1 MTTEA
6 VVEGD
11 GGAVAAGVQLQQA
24 RQDKGLSQEQA
35 AGRLHVPVHVIAAL
49 EQGQWEKLGAPVF
62 IRGQLRSY
70 ARLLGV
76 DAEPLMAPVV
86 VEHLAPVALVSH
98 ASNTGLRRYAGGLG
112 RRLAYVGLALVVL
125 VPMGLLARAYLQP
138 ERTVAS
144 LDELPAVVE
153 AAALPLPMVADAAQ
167 LPAGPL
173 ASTTPV
179 ATAAAGTGNAGQVER
194 QPAAVVPSTAR
205 AGSADGRLLLN
216 FAGDS
221 WIDIAG
227 PDGQVVEKALVRSGQ
242 QRSYEVARISRVV
255 LGNATQV
262 QASIGDREIDLTAMG
277 RSNVARFTVSS
288 DGSVSP
294 VSR

>member
-1 MTTEA
+1 M
-6 VVEGD
+6 
-11 GGAVAAGVQLQQA
+11 AAGVQLQQA
-24 RQDKGLSQEQA
+24 RQDKGLSLEQA
-35 AGRLHVPVHVIAAL
+35 AGQLHVPVHVIAAL

-70 ARLLGV
+70 ARLLGM
-76 DAEPLMAPVV
+76 DAEPLMAPVA

-98 ASNTGLRRYAGGLG
+98 ASSGGLRRYADGLG
-112 RRLAYVGLALVVL
+112 RRLAYAGLALVVL

-138 ERTVAS
+138 QHAVAS
-144 LDELPAVVE
+144 LDELPAAAP
-153 AAALPLPMVADAAQ
+153 AAADVAQ
-167 LPAGPL
+167 LPAGPGVSS
-173 ASTTPV
+173 APAV
-179 ATAAAGTGNAGQVER
+179 VDAAGDAGQAVAPATLAAPPLA
-194 QPAAVVPSTAR
+194 PAA
-205 AGSADGRLLLN
+205 SADGRLQLR

-227 PDGQVVEKALVRSGQ
+227 PQGQVVEKALVGSGQ
-242 QRSYEVARISRVV
+242 QRSYELAQVSRVV

-262 QASIGDREIDLTAMG
+262 QASIGGRAIDLTAMG

>member
-24 RQDKGLSQEQA
+24 RQDKGLSLEQA
-35 AGRLHVPVHVIAAL
+35 AGQLHVPVHVIAAL

-70 ARLLGV
+70 ARLLGM
-76 DAEPLMAPVV
+76 DAEPLMAAVA

-98 ASNTGLRRYAGGLG
+98 ASSGGLRRYADGLG
-112 RRLAYVGLALVVL
+112 RRLAYAGLALVVL

-138 ERTVAS
+138 QHAVAS
-144 LDELPAVVE
+144 LDELPAAVPAAVVSLP
-153 AAALPLPMVADAAQ
+153 AAADVAQ
-167 LPAGPL
+167 LPAGPGVSS
-173 ASTTPV
+173 APAV
-179 ATAAAGTGNAGQVER
+179 VDAAGDAGQAVAPATLAAPPLA
-194 QPAAVVPSTAR
+194 PAA
-205 AGSADGRLLLN
+205 SADGRLQLR

-227 PDGQVVEKALVRSGQ
+227 PQGQVVEKALVGSGQ
-242 QRSYEVARISRVV
+242 QRSYELAQVSRVV

-262 QASIGDREIDLTAMG
+262 QASIGGRAIDLTAMG

>member
-24 RQDKGLSQEQA
+24 RQDKGFSQEQA
-35 AGRLHVPVHVIAAL
+35 AGQLHVPVHVIAAL
-49 EQGQWEKLGAPVF
+49 EQGQWAKLGAPVF

-70 ARLLGV
+70 ARLLGI
-76 DAEPLMAPVV
+76 DAEPLMEPVA

-98 ASNTGLRRYAGGLG
+98 ASNVGLRRYADGLG
-112 RRLAYVGLALVVL
+112 RRLAYAGLALVVL
-125 VPMGLLARAYLQP
+125 VPMGLLVRAYLQP
-138 ERTVAS
+138 ERAVAS
-144 LDELPAVVE
+144 LDELPAVVQ
-153 AAALPLPMVADAAQ
+153 AAALPLPMAADAAQ

-173 ASTTPV
+173 ASTTP
-179 ATAAAGTGNAGQVER
+179 ADTGAAGTGNAGQVV
-194 QPAAVVPSTAR
+194 QQAAAVVPSTAR
-205 AGSADGRLLLN
+205 SGSADGRLQLS

-227 PDGQVVEKALVRSGQ
+227 PQGQVVEKALVGSGQ
-242 QRSYEVARISRVV
+242 QRSYEVAQISRVV

-262 QASIGDREIDLTAMG
+262 QASIGGREIDLTAMG